1 MSLLRTSD
9 TEADGGHSVG
19 VDPRDLT
26 AEQLESEGKG
36 AVPVL
41 RAIRAKCL
49 DCSGEQQS
57 EVLKCV
63 AVSCA
68 LWAFR
73 MGTNPYRKEMS
84 EEQRAASAARMR
96 AMRDSTARL
105 TVSRLAPERRLTRL
119 SGQFWP
125 RVRANARGVRHG
137 PKKVVSP
144 TLLPFMSRKSEAIGI
159 SPFSNL
165 LAKRRKISCDFGV
178 AVFR

>member
-26 AEQLESEGKG
+26 AEQLEMKGG

-41 RAIRAKCL
+41 RANSCEV
-49 DCSGEQQS
+49 SGLFRRTAIQ
-57 EVLKCV
+57 VLKCV
-63 AVSCA
+63 GFRA

-96 AMRDSTARL
+96 AIRNS
-105 TVSRLAPERRLTRL
+105 
-119 SGQFWP
+119 Q
-125 RVRANARGVRHG
+125 RA
-137 PKKVVSP
+137 
-144 TLLPFMSRKSEAIGI
+144 
-159 SPFSNL
+159 
-165 LAKRRKISCDFGV
+165 
-178 AVFR
+178 